1 MLCGSF
7 SGFLG
12 RPFKI
17 LILFRMP
24 SRKNS
29 NRSRNSRRKQRGG
42 QQTTTRG
49 GLLTTTSTS
58 NLQPISPA
66 SAVSLYKQALAY
78 VSNFNESQL
87 NSEINTINQRVMSSG
102 AQQQLFWTTRGNIDR
117 SNPPT
122 QPPDRLTMMR
132 HHLAVMVAASSYVF
146 GLPVLAQSTTTSGN
160 ATTTVL
166 DVKTLLP
173 QVLTKALTMSPDAI
187 NSEMRALSSLY
198 SRATPAQMAKMGPAL
213 NQIAPFMNYTQS
225 KIINNIVFGT
235 PI

>member
-1 MLCGSF
+1 
-7 SGFLG
+7 
-12 RPFKI
+12 
-17 LILFRMP
+17 MP
-24 SRKNS
+24 SRKKS
-29 NRSRNSRRKQRGG
+29 KRSRNSRRKQRGG
-42 QQTTTRG
+42 QQTTTF
-49 GLLTTTSTS
+49 TS

-66 SAVSLYKQALAY
+66 SAVSFYKQALAY

-87 NSEINTINQRVMSSG
+87 NNEMNTINQRVMTLKPG
-102 AQQQLFWTTRGNIDR
+102 QQQQLFFTTRGNIER

-122 QPPDRLTMMR
+122 QSPDRLTMMR
-132 HHLAVMVAASSYVF
+132 HHVAVMVAASSYVF

-160 ATTTVL
+160 ATTTVP

-198 SRATPAQMAKMGPAL
+198 SKATPAQMAKMGPAMD
-213 NQIAPFMNYTQS
+213 QVVPFLNYTQS
-225 KIINNIVFGT
+225 KVLNNIVFGT